1 MGLGS
6 NFMRPRET
14 LVNLGL
20 RMIINLLLLHGVIIG
35 KDAICIS
42 SSRHGKVKGKRATKC
57 QGRQVITLTL
67 L

>member
-42 SSRHGKVKGKRATKC
+42 SSRHGKVKREKSNKVSRAT
-57 QGRQVITLTL
+57 GNHT
-67 L
+67 